1 MDDDN
6 EILAALLYNV
16 REIVGKEA
24 RSLGKEASPEFIVS
38 LTEVLSSQIKTMAQ
52 DLESFAKH
60 GRRSV
65 ISMEDVKLCARR
77 NDTLYETISE
87 LAKDITEETSSKR
100 RRK

>member
-1 MDDDN
+1 
-6 EILAALLYNV
+6 
-16 REIVGKEA
+16 
-24 RSLGKEASPEFIVS
+24 
-38 LTEVLSSQIKTMAQ
+38 MAQ

-87 LAKDITEETSSKR
+87 LAKDITEETSIIILIKSPAYLPRFTPFKLFNKTPFSKAQIF
-100 RRK
+100 KLPS